1 MIVHFVASKGQILKR
16 YDDYERI
23 RSTILA
29 LGHTIAYDWIDD
41 EREFL
46 ESGKKHTSAEWEEI
60 VSKNMAALARAEV
73 VIAEASAMTFSSG
86 YLVAHA
92 INMKKPVLVLTR
104 DNQLE
109 GTFGSG
115 IVSDFVRL
123 VNYSESDVR
132 DFITEFI
139 NENNIDN
146 KDLRFNF
153 FIDRQIYNYLR
164 WASYKT
170 GKNKSEILRE
180 LVTREIKKNEG

>member
-1 MIVHFVASKGQILKR
+1 MIVHFIASKGEILKR
-16 YDDYERI
+16 YEDYELI
-23 RSTILA
+23 RSTVLA
-29 LGHTIAYDWIDD
+29 LGHTLAYDWIDE
-41 EREFL
+41 EREFW
-46 ESGKKHTSAEWEEI
+46 ESGRKHTQADWEII
-60 VSKNMAALARAEV
+60 VNKNMAALERADV
-73 VIAEASAMTFSSG
+73 VIAEASAMTFSTG

-92 INMKKPVLVLTR
+92 INLKKPILVLTR
-104 DNQLE
+104 DDQLE

-123 VNYSESDVR
+123 INYSSSDVR
-132 DFITEFI
+132 DFIADFI
-139 NENNIDN
+139 DENNIDN

-180 LVTREIKKNEG
+180 LILREIEKKDD

>member
-1 MIVHFVASKGQILKR
+1 MIVHFVASKGEILKR
-16 YDDYERI
+16 YSDYEKI
-23 RSTILA
+23 RSAILA
-29 LGHTIAYDWIDD
+29 LGHTIAYDWIDA
-41 EREFL
+41 EREFW
-46 ESGKKHTSAEWEEI
+46 EAGKKHNKADWEEI
-60 VSKNMAALARAEV
+60 ISKNMAALARADV
-73 VIAEASAMTFSSG
+73 VIAEASAMTFSTG

-92 INMKKPVLVLTR
+92 INQKKPVLVLTR

-123 VNYSESDVR
+123 VDYSESDVR
-132 DFITEFI
+132 DVIAEFI
-139 NENNIDN
+139 NDNNIDS

-170 GKNKSEILRE
+170 GKNKSEILRN
-180 LVTREIKKNEG
+180 LVLREIEKKDD

>member
-1 MIVHFVASKGQILKR
+1 MIVHFVASKGEILKNYED
-16 YDDYERI
+16 YDRVC
-23 RSTILA
+23 SAVLA
-29 LGHTIAYDWIDD
+29 LGHTIAYDWIH
-41 EREFL
+41 EEYEFIK
-46 ESGKKHTSAEWEEI
+46 SGKKHTATEWEHIISE
-60 VSKNMAALARAEV
+60 NMAALARADV
-73 VIAEASAMTFSSG
+73 VIAEASAMTFSTG

-92 INMKKPVLVLTR
+92 IHHKKPTLVLAR

-132 DFITEFI
+132 DIVAEFI
-139 NENNIDN
+139 DQNNIDS

-164 WASYKT
+164 WAAYKT

-180 LVTREIKKNEG
+180 LVVREIEKNDD

>member
-1 MIVHFVASKGQILKR
+1 MIVHFIASKGEILKR
-16 YDDYERI
+16 YEDYERI
-23 RSTILA
+23 RSTVLA
-29 LGHTIAYDWIDD
+29 LGHTLAYDWIDE
-41 EREFL
+41 EREFW
-46 ESGKKHTSAEWEEI
+46 ESGRKHTQADWEVI
-60 VSKNMAALARAEV
+60 VNKNMAALERADV
-73 VIAEASAMTFSSG
+73 VIAEASAMTFSTG
-86 YLVAHA
+86 YLVAQA
-92 INMKKPVLVLTR
+92 INLKKPILVLTR

-123 VNYSESDVR
+123 VNYSASDVR
-132 DFITEFI
+132 NVIAEFI
-139 NENNIDN
+139 DENNIDN

-180 LVTREIKKNEG
+180 LILREIDKKED

>member
-1 MIVHFVASKGQILKR
+1 VIVHFIASKSQILKR

-23 RSTILA
+23 RSTVLA
-29 LGHTIAYDWIDD
+29 LGHTLAYDWIDE
-41 EREFL
+41 EREFW
-46 ESGKKHTSAEWEEI
+46 ESGKKHTSAEWEKI
-60 VSKNMAALARAEV
+60 VSKNIAALARAEV

-86 YLVAHA
+86 YLIAHA
-92 INMKKPVLVLTR
+92 IHMKKPVLVLTR

-109 GTFGSG
+109 GTFSSG

-139 NENNIDN
+139 SENNIEN

-164 WASYKT
+164 WAAYKT

-180 LVTREIKKNEG
+180 LVTREIEKKEE

>member
-1 MIVHFVASKGQILKR
+1 MIVHFIASKGEILKR

-23 RSTILA
+23 RSTVLA
-29 LGHTIAYDWIDD
+29 LGHTIAYDWIDQ
-41 EREFL
+41 EREFW
-46 ESGKKHTSAEWEEI
+46 ESGKKHTSDEWEEI
-60 VSKNMAALARAEV
+60 VRKNMAALARAEV
-73 VIAEASAMTFSSG
+73 VVAEVSAMTFSTG

-92 INMKKPVLVLTR
+92 INMKKPVLVLAR

-139 NENNIDN
+139 SDNNIDN

-180 LVTREIKKNEG
+180 LVTREIKKNED

>member
-1 MIVHFVASKGQILKR
+1 MIVHFVASKGQILKC

-23 RSTILA
+23 RSTVLA
-29 LGHTIAYDWIDD
+29 LGHTIAYDWIDE
-41 EREFL
+41 EREFW
-46 ESGKKHTSAEWEEI
+46 ESGKKHNKVEWAAI
-60 VSKNMAALARAEV
+60 IDKNMAALARADV
-73 VIAEASAMTFSSG
+73 IIAEASAMTFSTG
-86 YLVAHA
+86 FLVAHA
-92 INMKKPVLVLTR
+92 INQKKPVLVLAR

-139 NENNIDN
+139 NDNNIDN

-164 WASYKT
+164 WAAYKT
-170 GKNKSEILRE
+170 GKNKSEILRD
-180 LVTREIKKNEG
+180 LVTREIEKKED

>member
-1 MIVHFVASKGQILKR
+1 MIVHFVASKGEILKG
-16 YDDYERI
+16 YKDYERI
-23 RSTILA
+23 RDAILA
-29 LGHTIAYDWIDD
+29 LGHTVAYDWIDG
-41 EREFL
+41 EYVFTK
-46 ESGKKHTSAEWEEI
+46 SGKKHSSKEWEEI
-60 VSKNMAALARAEV
+60 ISLNMAALARADV

-92 INMKKPVLVLTR
+92 INQKKPVLVLAR

-132 DFITEFI
+132 DIVAEFI
-139 NENNIDN
+139 NENTIES

-180 LVTREIKKNEG
+180 LVVREIEKKED